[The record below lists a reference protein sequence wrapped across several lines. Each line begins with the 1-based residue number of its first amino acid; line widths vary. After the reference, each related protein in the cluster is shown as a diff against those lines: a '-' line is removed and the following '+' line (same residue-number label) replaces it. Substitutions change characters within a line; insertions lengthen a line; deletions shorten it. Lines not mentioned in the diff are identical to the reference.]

1 MLNRKDFETKNEY
14 RRYTKTSDFLLNY
27 NWKNKSEQ
35 TIIHDMDLQ
44 PYEQEFLQ
52 KAMNYLSKKNDFSGM
67 ALDRYI
73 MEKIDANDQ
82 DDFNPN
88 EVIFVER
95 DE

>member
-52 KAMNYLSKKNDFSGM
+52 EAMNYLSKKNDFSGM

>member
-1 MLNRKDFETKNEY
+1 MLNRKDFETENEY
-14 RRYTKTSDFLLNY
+14 RSYTKTSDFLLNY

-35 TIIHDMDLQ
+35 TIIHEMALQ

-52 KAMNYLSKKNDFSGM
+52 EAMNYLSKKNDFSGM

-73 MEKIDANDQ
+73 MEKIDRNDQ

>member
-44 PYEQEFLQ
+44 PYEQIASFCIPSIFIFSFKIFSVQ
-52 KAMNYLSKKNDFSGM
+52 HIYHILS
-67 ALDRYI
+67 
-73 MEKIDANDQ
+73 
-82 DDFNPN
+82 
-88 EVIFVER
+88 V
-95 DE
+95 